1 MMRTGK
7 LLLLVAATQSAV
19 CEDARKRE
27 DATITSGITITATHQ
42 PREALATQIG
52 RIPRGLALY
61 EVIACGSGE
70 VSTARVRQSFA
81 RKGLTLLSPALGVV
95 VAERE
100 RARGWGAA
108 LGSLPDLAPLATVG
122 MAAAGAPQ
130 AGTLAAAGVSALIAG
145 LRAGRDARPVA
156 MADPVRLTVG
166 AECASYITLARWPSR
181 GRGPE
186 VVTVEVK

>member
-1 MMRTGK
+1 MV
-7 LLLLVAATQSAV
+7 LLLLFVAMMAPAQV
-19 CEDARKRE
+19 
-27 DATITSGITITATHQ
+27 TITATHQ

-52 RIPRGLALY
+52 RIPRGLAMY
-61 EVIACGSGE
+61 EVIACGRGE
-70 VSTARVRQSFA
+70 ISTARVRQVFA
-81 RKGLTLLSPALGVV
+81 QRGLTLLAPSLGVV

-100 RARGWGAA
+100 RARGWSAA

-130 AGTLAAAGVSALIAG
+130 AGMLASAGVSALIAG

-156 MADPVRLTVG
+156 MADPARLVVDS
-166 AECASYITLARWPSR
+166 ACASYLTLARWPSR

-186 VVTVEVK
+186 VVTVEVR